1 MNVNFSFHTKASVTL
16 LEQLPIFI
24 EKSGSYVLHE
34 DILPMLYLALES
46 SMSQVGGPQSCNE
59 DSSKILGE
67 RIYFLVGNLYQLFTT
82 LCLNPVSSRSQT
94 NQLYNAM

>member
-1 MNVNFSFHTKASVTL
+1 MTL

-67 RIYFLVGNLYQLFTT
+67 G
-82 LCLNPVSSRSQT
+82 C
-94 NQLYNAM
+94 